1 MKKVRSVLLI
11 WFFLMMLCFLG
22 VIGNTKS
29 SVWARSDAMGQVD
42 MADQTAMLQQGESPD
57 DGFHGGTVPIT
68 NTPEVATR
76 DILVPLHDELAVSHG
91 ISLTYKT
98 KGLGDPIETNLV
110 IQSNASD
117 GNITQ
122 MGPINGHTWRAKPM
136 VWGNPISLT
145 VEVTLVSSSLPVSWT
160 GVAGIWA
167 VNAENSGVTLIGTKQ
182 AITTELTVGKPFTDV
197 IAARSTFTFT
207 MRTTTKFGAAWG
219 KVYSTKLTVY
229 NGCSTASWLQNISS
243 RDKFAMTV
251 PSKAVTSYGTA
262 PWDMRHIDGT
272 GVILTSGTI
281 FVPICG
287 SVRTT
292 AARCVYA
299 KLYLPAHRPPVASRQ
314 RVRKEPPSG
323 AIALRELTFP
333 SHPSEITWRFR
344 D

>member
-11 WFFLMMLCFLG
+11 WFFLMMLCLG

-29 SVWARSDAMGQVD
+29 SVWARSDAMGQVG

-110 IQSNASD
+110 IQSKASD

-122 MGPINGHTWRAKPM
+122 IGADQWARVASKTYGLGQSYFPDA
-136 VWGNPISLT
+136 

-167 VNAENSGVTLIGTKQ
+167 VNAENSGVNLIGTKQ

-197 IAARSTFTFT
+197 VAARSTFTFT

-219 KVYSTKLTVY
+219 KVYSSKLTVY

-287 SVRTT
+287 SVQEPPPPDVFTPS
-292 AARCVYA
+292 YI
-299 KLYLPAHRPPVASRQ
+299 YLPIVLQ
-314 RVRKEPPSG
+314 
-323 AIALRELTFP
+323 
-333 SHPSEITWRFR
+333 
-344 D
+344 